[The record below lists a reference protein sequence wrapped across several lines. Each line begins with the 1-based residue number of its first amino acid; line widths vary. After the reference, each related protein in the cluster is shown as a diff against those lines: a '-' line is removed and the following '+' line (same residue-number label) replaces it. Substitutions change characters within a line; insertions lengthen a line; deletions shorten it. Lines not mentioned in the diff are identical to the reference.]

1 MYIFLMRKPFEAKFM
16 RVQETVADVRET
28 SRRVGNA
35 AESQAT
41 LNVALTA
48 VAVTALLVAVILVR
62 HVAREAGQ

>member
-1 MYIFLMRKPFEAKFM
+1 MRKPFEAKFM

-41 LNVALTA
+41 LNIALTA
-48 VAVTALLVAVILVR
+48 VAVTALLVAVLLVHR
-62 HVAREAGQ
+62 AAEESRR